1 LIIFSIFVSPLSSQ
15 SISLNLKSL
24 TMKKITLSI
33 LALACAGY
41 SFSQNTIPL
50 KALDR
55 SLMVD
60 APYQAK
66 SLISAG
72 PSSSMSQMSYQ
83 QGTKSTNTI
92 SFVPL
97 GSAGN
102 ILTVLQGECNVVAAN
117 DALSTVVFIH
127 RNDASIFPLTIAQYR
142 YDISKDEGAS
152 FQNNI
157 GPLNPAADNLVGGIS
172 SRYPMVALYNPPGNT
187 VQDSAWGVYFG
198 TWHNGSTTADT
209 WDGSATGVFKLNGD
223 STTWTETNAVQNN
236 TNIGI
241 TASLCNGLPGEFW
254 AVDFDDLGDADSI
267 LILYKG
273 VWNNTSKNVDWT
285 IAHNLPLPLTLDAG
299 TTTHT
304 ITPVIAF
311 DPTGMNGW
319 VGTSADVMP
328 NVNQVYEPIFYHTT
342 DGGANWTGP
351 MYVDLASFPQ
361 VMATMDLVNG
371 SGHPTTAFDDDLVV
385 DMNGNPHYG
394 VVIGSGIGW
403 SIESTLTLNLWDFSY
418 NGSSWTATIVD
429 SIQTFRGDIAIGSAG
444 TYSTDNRPQLSIS
457 PTGDKVFFMWSDS
470 DPLLTTGGTNTL
482 PELWGKGL
490 SVTNGMWS
498 PTFDFTLNDLVWD
511 PHFGGYPSL
520 FPSVAPTSLRNS
532 ANTATLVPVV
542 VMRLNASLSADDPA
556 TFYYFNNIQFDDAL
570 FVGIDETPAAENTI
584 EIFPNPASDGIT
596 VHFNGLENAK
606 AAVTLTDVLGKT
618 VRTLGNTFSGLER
631 YSIRG
636 LDAGTY
642 FINIKTENEIVTQ
655 RFNVVAS
662 K

>member
-1 LIIFSIFVSPLSSQ
+1 LF
-15 SISLNLKSL
+15 NLKSS

-33 LALACAGY
+33 LAVTCAGLG
-41 SFSQNTIPL
+41 FSQSTKPL
-50 KALDR
+50 KAPDKNYFI
-55 SLMVD
+55 D

-66 SLISAG
+66 SLIAAQ
-72 PSSSMSQMSYQ
+72 PVQPAQPQMSYQ
-83 QGTKSTNTI
+83 QQNAKSANAIT
-92 SFVPL
+92 FVPL

-152 FQNNI
+152 FLNNI
-157 GPLNPAADNLVGGIS
+157 GPLNPAADNQIGGIS

-187 VQDSAWGVYFG
+187 VQDSVWGVYFG

-241 TASLCNGLPGEFW
+241 TSSLCNGLPGEFW

-267 LILYKG
+267 LLVYKG
-273 VWNNTSKNVDWT
+273 VWNNTSKDVDWT
-285 IAHNLPLPLTLDAG
+285 IAHYLPLPLTLDAG
-299 TTTHT
+299 TTTHN

-351 MYVDLASFPQ
+351 MHVDLASFPQ
-361 VMATMDLVNG
+361 VMATLDLVNG
-371 SGHPTTAFDDDLVV
+371 SGHPTTAFDADLVV
-385 DMNGNPHYG
+385 DMNGNPHFG
-394 VVIGSGIGW
+394 TVVGSGTGW
-403 SIESTLTLNLWDFSY
+403 SIESGLPLHLWDFSY

-429 SIQTFRGDIAIGSAG
+429 SIQTFRGDVAAAATG
-444 TYSTDNRPQLSIS
+444 TYTTDNRPQLSIS

-470 DPLLTTGGTNTL
+470 DPLLTSGTNAL
-482 PELWGKGL
+482 PELFGKGL

-498 PTFDFTLNDLVWD
+498 PTIDFTLNDLTWD
-511 PHFGGYPSL
+511 PHLSGFPS
-520 FPSVAPTSLRNS
+520 FYPSVAPTSLRNS

-542 VMRLNASLSADDPA
+542 VMRPNVSGSGEDPA

-570 FVGIDETPAAENTI
+570 FVGIQETPAAENTI
-584 EIFPNPASDGIT
+584 QIFPTPATDEIT
-596 VHFNGLENAK
+596 VYFNGLQNAN
-606 AAVTLTDVLGKT
+606 ASVSVTDVLGKT
-618 VRTLGNTFSGLER
+618 VRNLGNNFSGFGR
-631 YSIRG
+631 YNIAG
-636 LDAGTY
+636 LDAGIY
-642 FINIKTENEIVTQ
+642 FINVKTKSEVITQ
-655 RFNVVAS
+655 RFQVA